1 MRKKTSVR
9 DLRKGMHV
17 AELDRPWLGTP
28 FLFQGFEITS
38 EDVLEELRK
47 TCQFVYIET
56 NPESI
61 DDPLNRRRDVL
72 PTSPATRNH
81 SAEPA
86 SGDLARVLIEPQVD
100 RCWKDKTSLEE
111 ELEQAYEVEIEAKN
125 ALVTILEDARLG
137 KSVSTVEAKKVV
149 TEMVESVI
157 RNPDAMI
164 VLAQLKNA
172 DEYTVLHSLRVC
184 TLALV
189 FGRHLEMSRE
199 ELNLLGVGALLHDV
213 GKMKVPLDI
222 LNKPGKLT
230 TEEFEIMKS
239 HVPEGVKIVENTHG
253 IHPLSLEVVARHH
266 ERYGGSG
273 YIAGLSGDAIKPFG
287 MISAIVDCYDAIT
300 SDRVYRP
307 GITTHDT
314 LTKMYEWRSRDFH
327 PGLVEQFI
335 QCMGIYPIG
344 SLVEMNT
351 GAVGVVVTINR
362 ERRLQPKVVLVLNR
376 DKHPYAQPKLVDLMK
391 DTHDSKGSKLEISKV
406 LPSGTYGIIPTEY
419 LPVTQLI

>member
-1 MRKKTSVR
+1 MG
-9 DLRKGMHV
+9 DLRKGMYV
-17 AELDRPWLGTP
+17 AELDRPWLGSP

-38 EDVLEELRK
+38 DDVLDELRK
-47 TCQFVYIET
+47 ACQFVYVET
-56 NPESI
+56 
-61 DDPLNRRRDVL
+61 DPKPVNNLVNRRRPVS
-72 PTSPATRNH
+72 PTWTSVSTH
-81 SAEPA
+81 SAEPVT
-86 SGDLARVLIEPQVD
+86 SDLARVLIEPQVD
-100 RCWKDKTSLEE
+100 KRWKDKTSVEE
-111 ELEQAYEVEIEAKN
+111 ELGQAYEVEIEAKN

-137 KSVSTVEAKKVV
+137 KSVSTAEAKKVV
-149 TEMVESVI
+149 TGMVESVI

-164 VLAQLKNA
+164 ILAQLKNA

-199 ELNLLGVGALLHDV
+199 ELNLLGIGALLHDV
-213 GKMKVPLDI
+213 GKMKVPNDI

-230 TEEFEIMKS
+230 AEEFEIMKS
-239 HVPEGVKIVENTHG
+239 HVPEGVKIVEKAHG

-266 ERYGGSG
+266 ERYSGSG
-273 YIAGLSGDAIKPFG
+273 YIKGLSGDAIKPFG

-307 GITTHDT
+307 GMTTHDT
-314 LTKMYEWRSRDFH
+314 LTKMYEWRTRDFH

-351 GAVGVVVTINR
+351 GAVGVIVTINR
-362 ERRLQPKVVLVLNR
+362 ERRLQPKVFLILNR
-376 DKHPYAQPKLVDLMK
+376 DKHPYAQPMLIDLMK
-391 DTHDSKGSKLEISKV
+391 SQHDSKGVKLEISKV

-419 LPVTQLI
+419 LPIKQLI